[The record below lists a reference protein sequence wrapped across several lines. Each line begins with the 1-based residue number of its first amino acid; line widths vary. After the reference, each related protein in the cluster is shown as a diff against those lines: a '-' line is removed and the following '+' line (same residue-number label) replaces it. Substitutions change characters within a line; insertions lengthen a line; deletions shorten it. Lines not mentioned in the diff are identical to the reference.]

1 MSKNKLPEHFVNTV
15 EGYVDLNMLE
25 EAAESTMKSKRS
37 LRNLNPKRN
46 GTEQHGGWCPTAL
59 ANVRR

>member
-46 GTEQHGGWCPTAL
+46 GTEQHGG
-59 ANVRR
+59 